1 MKKIIA
7 SVFLFMLYNATTFA
21 QQHEKCATMHV
32 LQKHKEQNPLL
43 EVKMQQLETQVAE
56 WIESNKKNIHN
67 RTVVTIP
74 VVVHVVY
81 KNSTQNIPSSQ
92 IESQIQVLNEDYR
105 KTNTN
110 FNTTRPIFD
119 TLAADTEIQFCLA
132 STDPQGNPTTGIT
145 RTQAPSNATFNP
157 IFGFD
162 NVKSS
167 ATGGVNPWPT
177 DQYLN
182 IWVCDMSILNQ
193 VFVLG
198 YAQFPGDNPATDG
211 VVLQYQHVGRTND
224 PQSAPANLG
233 RTATH
238 EVGHWLGL
246 RHIWGDGPCDSTDYV
261 ADTPNA
267 SDASQSDCNKTKNTC
282 TIEDAYWGTIDAPDM
297 VENYMDYSS
306 DACMTMFTQGQKARM
321 WGFLNTDR
329 AALQTSPAG
338 CNVPSLVK
346 ENKVDL
352 KTNIYPN
359 PSSGVFNL
367 DVLSKTEE
375 NINIEV
381 YNVFGQLEHKS
392 TLNDL
397 KTTAYQLNLTGLSKG
412 VYLLRLSTSNGG
424 EHTQKIQI
432 Q

>member
-1 MKKIIA
+1 MKKSLII
-7 SVFLFMLYNATTFA
+7 FLLFAFYSITIWA

-32 LQKHKEQNPLL
+32 LQKHIEQDPFIAIRIQNL
-43 EVKMQQLETQVAE
+43 ESEVAN
-56 WIESNKKNIHN
+56 WIAANKNQMNN
-67 RTVVTIP
+67 RSVVTIP
-74 VVVHVVY
+74 TVVHVVY
-81 KNSTQNIPSSQ
+81 KNSAQNIPTSQ

-105 KTNTN
+105 KTNAN

-119 TLAADTEIQFCLA
+119 TLAADVEIQFCLA
-132 STDPQGNPTTGIT
+132 ALDPQGNPTTGIT

-167 ATGGVNPWPT
+167 NTGGVDPWPT
-177 DQYLN
+177 DKYLN

-198 YAQFPGDNPATDG
+198 YAQFPGDNPLTDG

-224 PQSAPANLG
+224 PQAAPANLG

-267 SDASQSDCNKTKNTC
+267 SAASQSDCVKTKNTC
-282 TIEDAYWGTIDAPDM
+282 SNEDPFWGTIDPPDM
-297 VENYMDYSS
+297 VENFMDYSS
-306 DACMTMFTQGQKARM
+306 DACMTMFTKGQKARM
-321 WGFLNTDR
+321 WGFLNTAR
-329 AALQTSPAG
+329 ASLKTSPAG
-338 CNVPSLVK
+338 CNAPSAINDK
-346 ENKVDL
+346 KVNL
-352 KTNIYPN
+352 NTNLYPN
-359 PSSGVFNL
+359 PTNGIIYLELLSNIDENINVEVFNL
-367 DVLSKTEE
+367 LGQKEISTSISELKYNNYKLDLS
-375 NINIEV
+375 
-381 YNVFGQLEHKS
+381 S
-392 TLNDL
+392 
-397 KTTAYQLNLTGLSKG
+397 LSKG
-412 VYLLRLSTSNGG
+412 MYLVRLYTNQSDYI
-424 EHTQKIQI
+424 HKIQL